1 MSAPVPA
8 HYGIYRNPTHRQRR
22 HTILTGKARDTM
34 RRDVLYMLRPLNVF
48 QPLRQCR
55 ANAIDIIFE
64 NVLIFLRYRDKTG
77 IVSYDPAD
85 R

>member
-1 MSAPVPA
+1 
-8 HYGIYRNPTHRQRR
+8 
-22 HTILTGKARDTM
+22 M

-85 R
+85 CRRQKATRAFLRLMEDECQITGSTCSIKR